1 MNKKSLFIYNQLIF
15 FPLNI
20 YFLGWIIGS
29 VFFIIILIQLMLKK
43 WLSITIAI
51 LINISLLMPLVW
63 SITKNKPDWIINLWL
78 CAGYNIGLLLYA
90 KNRRTIHHK
99 Q

>member
-51 LINISLLMPLVW
+51 LINISLLMPWFGQLE
-63 SITKNKPDWIINLWL
+63 KIIPT
-78 CAGYNIGLLLYA
+78 GL
-90 KNRRTIHHK
+90 
-99 Q
+99 

>member
-29 VFFIIILIQLMLKK
+29 VFFYNYPYSVNAKK
-43 WLSITIAI
+43 MV
-51 LINISLLMPLVW
+51 INYYCDSNKYISAYAFGLV
-63 SITKNKPDWIINLWL
+63 N
-78 CAGYNIGLLLYA
+78 
-90 KNRRTIHHK
+90 
-99 Q
+99 